1 MIRNVIFD
9 MGHVLF
15 WYRPQEACRALYK
28 NERDAQALYRA
39 FFGGQAW
46 VEVDH
51 GRLDGEAFT
60 GTVKALLPARLHA
73 AVDALYRGMPENILV
88 PVEGM
93 DALVDRTLN
102 RGFRV
107 YLLSNAGKF
116 MSRRRD
122 VIPHIG
128 RFHGVMFSGD
138 EGMVKPD
145 PRLYGQLTARYGLK
159 AEECFFV
166 EDREDNLQAA
176 AALGWR
182 IHRFA
187 GDAKALQEELDQ
199 L

>member
-1 MIRNVIFD
+1 MTRNIVFD
-9 MGHVLF
+9 MGHVLL
-15 WYRPQEACRALYK
+15 WYRPQEACRALL
-28 NERDAQALYRA
+28 NDGADAQALCAA

-51 GRLDGEAFT
+51 GRLDGDAFT
-60 GTVKALLPARLHA
+60 DTVKALLPQRLRP

-93 DALVDRTLN
+93 DRVVDGVLN
-102 RGFRV
+102 RGFGV

-122 VIPHIG
+122 VIPNIG

-138 EGMVKPD
+138 EGIVKPD
-145 PRLYGQLTARYGLK
+145 PGLYLRLQEKYALRP
-159 AEECFFV
+159 EECLFID
-166 EDREDNLQAA
+166 DREDNVQSA

-182 IHRFA
+182 AHRFS
-187 GDAKALQEELDQ
+187 GDVAALKAELET

>member
-1 MIRNVIFD
+1 MIRNIIFD

-15 WYRPQEACRALYK
+15 WYQPQEACRALHK
-28 NERDAQALYRA
+28 NERDAQALCAA

-46 VEVDH
+46 VDVDH
-51 GRLDGEAFT
+51 GRLDGDAFLDA
-60 GTVKALLPARLHA
+60 VKELLPKRLHA
-73 AVDALYRGMPENILV
+73 AVGALYRGMPENILV

-93 DALVDRTLN
+93 DAVVEYALN
-102 RGFRV
+102 RGFQV

-128 RFHGVMFSGD
+128 RFSGVMFSGD

-145 PRLYGQLTARYGLK
+145 HRLYERLMARYGLK
-159 AEECFFV
+159 PGECFFV

-182 IHRFA
+182 VHRFT
-187 GDAKALQEELDQ
+187 GDAAALQSELET